1 MSRRDTRLQTR
12 WIGSSPKLNF
22 EESAS
27 LVNIGAQDKPSTD
40 QQLTESNEEEFEA
53 YFDRRINQAL
63 NTGVAR
69 KYPLV
74 QLTLELL
81 RGSDVTDLLNKMYV
95 PDVVPEERVPEP
107 ITKIQLKPQPPAIQD
122 APTIVVDSG
131 PKVETFIPYF
141 VSPAY
146 ITNDNKSTLS
156 GKTLIVTA
164 TLMKPPPSGSIML
177 FPFGQD
183 KRKLPNVPVD
193 LTFDYDGIK
202 GVFQSVTAD
211 ESIVVHQLTLDGAPS
226 NMDEI
231 VFPVTC
237 QCTIEL

>member
-1 MSRRDTRLQTR
+1 MNRRDSRLQTR
-12 WIGSSPKLNF
+12 WIGSSPKINF

-27 LVNIGAQDKPSTD
+27 LVSVGAQYKPSTE
-40 QQLTESNEEEFEA
+40 QPSIEGNEEVFEA
-53 YFDRRINQAL
+53 YFDQRINQAL
-63 NTGVAR
+63 NSAAAK
-69 KYPLV
+69 KYPVV

-81 RGSDVTDLLNKMYV
+81 RGSDVTDLLSKMEV
-95 PDVVPEERVPEP
+95 ADVVPEEIVPEP
-107 ITKIQLKPQPPAIQD
+107 VTKIEVKSPVVND
-122 APTIVVDSG
+122 APTIVVDNG
-131 PKVETFIPYF
+131 PKVETFVPYF

-146 ITNDNKSTLS
+146 ITNDNKSTLD
-156 GKTLIVTA
+156 GKTLTVTA

-183 KRKLPNVPVD
+183 KRKLPTLPVD